1 MTNLEPFY
9 IVSAVRGAMG
19 PGDVV
24 FPRAAGASV
33 VALGVAV
40 VVAAGVVPAEAV
52 GVGAAFALGDAADDS
67 AAAGVGGDKLGG
79 ANMG

>member
-40 VVAAGVVPAEAV
+40 VVAVVVAGAV
-52 GVGAAFALGDAADDS
+52 FAFALDDAAAAS
-67 AAAGVGGDKLGG
+67 APVGVGGDKLGG
-79 ANMG
+79 DNTG